1 MNVQNMFS
9 HGDTPVCQIWYAC
22 VKSKDTLAQ
31 TQIYHENMILIVRL
45 KVKVTQRSCIY
56 ITHCPMMIHSCAK
69 YGMTTS
75 ILKDKEVVARKQCN
89 VKNLLSYSEH
99 ESTQHIA
106 S

>member
-1 MNVQNMFS
+1 
-9 HGDTPVCQIWYAC
+9 
-22 VKSKDTLAQ
+22 
-31 TQIYHENMILIVRL
+31 
-45 KVKVTQRSCIY
+45 
-56 ITHCPMMIHSCAK
+56 MMIHSYAK